1 MKVQIKQRRL
11 QRKVWYSIT
20 DLRDFKI
27 RKITDNEA
35 VFSYKL
41 WFGALGQKFA
51 VISDVE
57 ITICPI
63 ADDEECFG
71 KYK

>member
-1 MKVQIKQRRL
+1 MNL
-11 QRKVWYSIT
+11 QQG
-20 DLRDFKI
+20 DL
-27 RKITDNEA
+27 
-35 VFSYKL
+35 VL
-41 WFGALGQKFA
+41 A